1 MNILM
6 PRLGTNDNMVT
17 IGKWYVQNG
26 DYVKK
31 GTKIAVLETTKETED
46 LIAECD
52 GYILQ
57 KYKRGEDVA
66 VDSVI
71 AVISDDVV
79 EINSTDEPAVE
90 NANAENYKLTE
101 KAKELIAKYNID
113 LSLLPQNKLIREKD
127 VLSIIGNSECSFCR
141 SKANDIIIVSGGGVA
156 KMCIDIL
163 RENGGYNISGI
174 TDPSLEIGTKVLGVP
189 VIGNDDILELK
200 YKEGIRTA
208 VNAIG
213 GIANSNTLPL
223 FELRKKM
230 YEIIKSKGFFL
241 PNIIHRG
248 AMIESSVEMGEGNL
262 IFAGASIG
270 SNAKIGDDCIINT
283 GAVVS
288 HDCVIES
295 HAKISPGAILAGNV
309 YVGEN
314 SLIGMGVTVYIG
326 VKIGK
331 NVIISNGQNIFSDV
345 PDNTIIRG

>member
-6 PRLGTNDNMVT
+6 PRLGTNDNIVT
-17 IGKWYVQNG
+17 IGNWYVKNG
-26 DYVKK
+26 EYVKK
-31 GTKIAVLETTKETED
+31 GSKIAVLETTKETED

-57 KYKRGEDVA
+57 KYKKGEDVA
-66 VDSVI
+66 VDTVI
-71 AVISDDVV
+71 AVISDEIV
-79 EINSTDEPAVE
+79 EVNSIDQMSVE
-90 NANAENYKLTE
+90 NANTQNYKLTE
-101 KAKELIAKYNID
+101 KAKELVEKYKVD
-113 LSLLPQNKLIREKD
+113 YSLLPQDKLIREKD
-127 VLSIIGNSECSFCR
+127 VLNIIGDIEHVFSR

-156 KMCIDIL
+156 KMCIDII
-163 RENGGYNISGI
+163 RDNGGYNISGI
-174 TDPSLEIGTKVLGVP
+174 TDPGLELGTKVLGVP
-189 VIGNDDILELK
+189 VIGNDSVLELK
-200 YKEGIRTA
+200 YKEGVRTA
-208 VNAIG
+208 INAIG

-223 FELRKKM
+223 FELRRKM
-230 YEIIKSKGFFL
+230 YEEIKSKGFFL

-270 SNAKIGDDCIINT
+270 SDAKIGNDCIINT

-309 YVGEN
+309 HVGEN